1 MSPPSSL
8 LLPQHLT
15 PQNSYVSFDPYQ
27 RGRMRDASINSYV
40 PVYELGSVITNTGI
54 ATVYKSKKA
63 DFKEGE
69 IVTGNLGL
77 ENYSVVAKEQ
87 LAGFQKVDNKYNLPL
102 SNYTGAL
109 GMPGLSA

>member
-1 MSPPSSL
+1 
-8 LLPQHLT
+8 
-15 PQNSYVSFDPYQ
+15 
-27 RGRMRDASINSYV
+27 MRDASINSYM
-40 PVYELGSVITNTGI
+40 PAYELGSVITNTGI
-54 ATVYKSKKA
+54 ATVYKSKNA

-87 LAGFQKVDNKYNLPL
+87 LAGFQKVDNKYKLPL